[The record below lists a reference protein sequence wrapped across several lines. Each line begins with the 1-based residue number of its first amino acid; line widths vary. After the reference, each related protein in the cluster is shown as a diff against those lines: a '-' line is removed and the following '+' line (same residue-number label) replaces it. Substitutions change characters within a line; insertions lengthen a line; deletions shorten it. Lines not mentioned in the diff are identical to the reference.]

1 MKYLLLFF
9 LVLIN
14 FNVTA
19 QNGVTKED
27 NEILMNLRWQL
38 DNKNVDEAIRKADSL
53 YTLSVENNRKYLKI
67 LMLDV
72 LAVGHSKKG
81 DYETA
86 NNYFLK
92 KYEEISKLNDSYV
105 KDSLRVENLNIHGNI
120 YLDQGKYSE
129 ASVNF
134 HKSLEIGQKLNDS
147 ILIGASY
154 NWLGNTYA
162 EQGLLDDALF
172 YFKECVK
179 YDTSLGMKNVIDSNI
194 GAIYAEKKDFEKAE
208 EYLLESLKT
217 IDTTNIYDLSITYN
231 NLAYINTEKGNHQKA
246 HTLYLKSYEYASQV
260 NNKLYQLENRL
271 NLITSFTN
279 INDFSTTKQYI
290 KICDSLAKHI
300 DSNALKMELYQV
312 IYESSVKMNDYKTA
326 YENLEKY
333 NVVYDSVYSL
343 ERTQIVKDLKIKH
356 ESDLKE
362 SEIVMQQEL
371 IKTQKKQNKWLFG
384 GLIALLALLG
394 ISILF
399 YKQRVLAQKRLLEKQ
414 QELASEKINK
424 LIETEKAKSIQ
435 SHLEGQ
441 NKERE
446 RIAKDLHDNIS
457 GNLAAIKLK
466 MSELQNQTE
475 DIQQI
480 VTSLD
485 DTYNE
490 VRSISHDLT
499 PKKVSINT
507 FTELVEQLIA
517 FRNTSQLTVTLEL
530 FPIDELNKIPENI
543 QIETYS
549 ILQELLTNMH
559 KHSKADKGIISITLH
574 DNYINI
580 LVEDNGIGFKKDLNK
595 EGIGLKNIKSRIR
608 SLKGNFYIEN
618 QKGTIVNI
626 NIPI

>member
-1 MKYLLLFF
+1 MRAVAYMLAQKNDSASLEWKKILRFFNNETLKKTIPDVYYSTVFIISENERVKGNYPEAYKILTNALNDLDSTNIEGKTKIYSSLAELNMQLGNNAKAEELIRKALKFKNNGILEINCLYYTMGDYYINKNIDSSMYYYKKAEPFFNSITNKIDYNYLRCKIASCYVKKGEISKAKTILKDVESYSKNHKFSLLSEVYLLLSEIASYEDKPTLEYNYLLKSDSLMVHDAPLTDKLKLYNRYISYYEKVKNFDKKLHFDLMSKKIEDSINNRERIF
-9 LVLIN
+9 LTQELEVEYETEL
-14 FNVTA
+14 
-19 QNGVTKED
+19 
-27 NEILMNLRWQL
+27 
-38 DNKNVDEAIRKADSL
+38 NKNKV
-53 YTLSVENNRKYLKI
+53 LS
-67 LMLDV
+67 
-72 LAVGHSKKG
+72 
-81 DYETA
+81 
-86 NNYFLK
+86 
-92 KYEEISKLNDSYV
+92 
-105 KDSLRVENLNIHGNI
+105 
-120 YLDQGKYSE
+120 
-129 ASVNF
+129 
-134 HKSLEIGQKLNDS
+134 
-147 ILIGASY
+147 
-154 NWLGNTYA
+154 
-162 EQGLLDDALF
+162 
-172 YFKECVK
+172 
-179 YDTSLGMKNVIDSNI
+179 
-194 GAIYAEKKDFEKAE
+194 
-208 EYLLESLKT
+208 
-217 IDTTNIYDLSITYN
+217 
-231 NLAYINTEKGNHQKA
+231 
-246 HTLYLKSYEYASQV
+246 
-260 NNKLYQLENRL
+260 
-271 NLITSFTN
+271 
-279 INDFSTTKQYI
+279 
-290 KICDSLAKHI
+290 
-300 DSNALKMELYQV
+300 
-312 IYESSVKMNDYKTA
+312 
-326 YENLEKY
+326 
-333 NVVYDSVYSL
+333 
-343 ERTQIVKDLKIKH
+343 
-356 ESDLKE
+356 
-362 SEIVMQQEL
+362 QQEL

-384 GLIALLALLG
+384 GLIMLLALLG

-424 LIETEKAKSIQ
+424 VLEAEKAKSMQ

-517 FRNTSQLTVTLEL
+517 FRNTSQLCVNLDL
-530 FPIDELNKIPENI
+530 FPIDELNRIPENI

-559 KHSKADKGIISITLH
+559 KHSKADKGIICITLH

-595 EGIGLKNIKSRIR
+595 EGIGLKNIKSRIK